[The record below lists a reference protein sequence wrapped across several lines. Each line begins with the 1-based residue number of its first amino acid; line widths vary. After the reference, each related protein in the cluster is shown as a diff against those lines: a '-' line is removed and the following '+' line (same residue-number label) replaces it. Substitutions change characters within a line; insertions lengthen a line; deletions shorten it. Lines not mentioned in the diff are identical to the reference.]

1 MLLKEYALDPAILCS
16 RTNCQ
21 ILLPQI
27 GASQGRLIAR
37 FPKDWKKRAYE
48 AARKT
53 AKPTELSWIEEKL
66 RRIGEFALFAC
77 GRPGGDSSLPWVE
90 SALAEHKRKPFTAV
104 LGAMTQAGVLTL
116 DDLDDA
122 QPPWLSQRQC
132 EVPRHAKAMAD
143 AISLLFLSGT
153 RFKFIDPHLDPSK
166 SRFRNP
172 LVEFLGRIA
181 ARSNGMGSVRVECH
195 VMTSGNTEQEQ
206 SFARNFEKSIAKHL
220 PTSLTLSLHFHPAS
234 KMHDRYVLTQWAG
247 ADFGQG
253 LDEGDEPP
261 MVKVSLL
268 DEQIRATKWDEYDS
282 DHPALVLP
290 KP

>member
-1 MLLKEYALDPAILCS
+1 MLLKEYALDPEILCS
-16 RTNCQ
+16 WTNCQ

-48 AARKT
+48 AAHKS
-53 AKPTELSWIEEKL
+53 AKPKELLSIVERL
-66 RRIGEFALFAC
+66 NRLGVAALFAC
-77 GRPGGDSSLPWVE
+77 GRPGGDPSLPWVE
-90 SALAEHKRKPFTAV
+90 SALAEHKREPFTAV
-104 LGAMTQAGVLTL
+104 LGAMAQAGVLTL

-143 AISLLFLSGT
+143 AIGLLFLSGT

-166 SRFRNP
+166 SRFRNT

-181 ARSNGMGSVRVECH
+181 ARPIGSGNVRVECH
-195 VMTSGNTEQEQ
+195 VMTPGNPAQEA
-206 SFARNFEKSIAKHL
+206 SFAHNFEKSIAKHL
-220 PTSLTLSLHFHPAS
+220 PTCLTLSLHFHPARN
-234 KMHDRYVLTQWAG
+234 MHDRFVLTQWAG
-247 ADFGQG
+247 VDFGQG
-253 LDEGDEPP
+253 LDEGHEPP

-268 DEQIRATKWDEYDS
+268 DEQIRATKWDEYNS
-282 DHPALVLP
+282 DHPALILP